1 MDTRAVEYGQDTPS
15 SLQLQLQSTMK
26 QIIIILLVLTF
37 SSCNTS
43 KSVQTEKEKVKI
55 EIDSTFEQTLTN
67 KTIEIEW
74 ILSDDTTAIPLAPKA
89 NNPETK
95 ENPEITPKKIPKYGK
110 IKIRIT
116 QDTFRSHGKV
126 EVTKKKITKSKEKK
140 QNQVLKPKKTK
151 SHFNFLYVIIFAFCV
166 KYLWNHRNF
175 FKKIWNLIK

>member
-1 MDTRAVEYGQDTPS
+1 
-15 SLQLQLQSTMK
+15 MK

-43 KSVQTEKEKVKI
+43 KSVQTDKEKVKI
-55 EIDSTFEQTLTN
+55 KVDSTFEQTLTN

-74 ILSDDTTAIPLAPKA
+74 ILSDDTTTIPLAPKA
-89 NNPETK
+89 INPETK

-116 QDTFRSHGKV
+116 QDTIRSQGKV

-151 SHFNFLYVIIFAFCV
+151 NHFNFLYVIIFAFCV

>member
-1 MDTRAVEYGQDTPS
+1 
-15 SLQLQLQSTMK
+15 MK

-43 KSVQTEKEKVKI
+43 KSVQTDKEKVKI
-55 EIDSTFEQTLTN
+55 AIDSTFNQTLTN

-74 ILSDDTTAIPLAPKA
+74 ILTDDTTAIPLAPKE

-95 ENPEITPKKIPKYGK
+95 ENPKITPKKIPRYGK
-110 IKIRIT
+110 IKIRISK
-116 QDTFRSHGKV
+116 DTIRSQGKV
-126 EVTKKKITKSKEKK
+126 NVTKKKITKSKKKK

-151 SHFNFLYVIIFAFCV
+151 SHFNFIYVIIFAFCV
-166 KYLWNHRNF
+166 KYLWNHRNI